1 MEDVGSG
8 KKTCK
13 RLVLF
18 KNVFLFLFFFSC
30 CCLRTTKEVPPSRLI
45 FKTLQARGEECGQ
58 GGVGSLPQ
66 DAQICLVGSDQKG
79 HD

>member
-1 MEDVGSG
+1 MER
-8 KKTCK
+8 K
-13 RLVLF
+13 RVKGWYCLKMF
-18 KNVFLFLFFFSC
+18 SFSFFFFSC